1 MRFGAPLAE
10 PASTD
15 QGRTVGAAGDT
26 GRAVLIIAH
35 EGDTPM
41 QYPLNRP
48 EVADEARREQHYQN
62 EQAERLNTFR
72 AKHRAMGMLYRLLD
86 VGYGVEIAVGDV
98 SRLTTRAALA
108 WALAFDAALCLL
120 FFTIWWRY
128 DLMSTWNALNPLA
141 EGLIRSIPREG
152 EGWGQFMAVA
162 GFIVDF
168 LIRIVV
174 TLGPSLIQFRM
185 PYLAMQHDAAW
196 LALWVTAVFDM
207 GTDSVDVRND
217 VPAFFGWLI
226 NAANGA
232 DAMVWWS
239 LIGLALLLL
248 VVQARRWPLWLG
260 LIVVCVAALFFGQAG
275 NMVFWANVGFWTFF
289 ASFAAQS
296 LFMVQLAK
304 CGLLLHKLRYV
315 QAVRT

>member
-1 MRFGAPLAE
+1 
-10 PASTD
+10 
-15 QGRTVGAAGDT
+15 
-26 GRAVLIIAH
+26 
-35 EGDTPM
+35 M

-48 EVADEARREQHYQN
+48 DAADDARRAQYEQDTQDG
-62 EQAERLNTFR
+62 RLHAFR

-98 SRLTTRAALA
+98 SRLTSRAALA
-108 WALAFDAALCLL
+108 WAFAFDSLLCLL
-120 FFTIWWRY
+120 FGLIWWRY

-141 EGLIRSIPREG
+141 TGLINSIPKTG
-152 EGWGQFMAVA
+152 EGWAKFWAVA
-162 GFIVDF
+162 GFIVE
-168 LIRIVV
+168 IVLRTAV

-196 LALWVTAVFDM
+196 LALWTTAVFDM
-207 GTDSVDVRND
+207 GTDSVDVRQE

-226 NAANGA
+226 EAAKGA
-232 DAMVWWS
+232 DSAVWLS
-239 LIGLALLLL
+239 LIGLAVLLLF
-248 VVQARRWPLWLG
+248 VQARRWPLWVG
-260 LIVVCVAALFFGQAG
+260 LIVVCVAALGFGQAG

-304 CGLLLHKLRYV
+304 CGLLLHKLR
-315 QAVRT
+315 AVSVMRA